1 MEPFHQKGIQ
11 ALCFLDENYLISVGT
26 YEQNILVV
34 WKIENAK
41 NLDSKEIKPVAS
53 VLIDDLEEG
62 EQSST
67 NAIIVNGNQ
76 PRFTDSKNAKFPDCD
91 DPPYYFY
98 TVGSNSTITCWMF
111 DAESADCELT
121 CAKIPKPEG
130 MPSMNF
136 LSAHYFHHLPMDFNN
151 PNSFCSEDK
160 MVGGLLL
167 GCQDGSIMYYDHE
180 EGFIDLAEP
189 GLNSKASRVLDEQ
202 IGHVIIRQPKQETKP
217 KPG

>member
-11 ALCFLDENYLISVGT
+11 ALCFLDENYLVSVGT
-26 YEQNILVV
+26 HEQNILVV
-34 WKIENAK
+34 WHIVNAK
-41 NLDSKEIKPVAS
+41 SLDSKEIRPVAS

-62 EQSST
+62 EQTST
-67 NAIIVNGNQ
+67 NAIIINGNQ
-76 PRFTDSKNAKFPDCD
+76 PRNPENLKSNKFVDVED
-91 DPPYYFY
+91 QPYYFY

-111 DAESADCELT
+111 FADQVDCELT

-130 MPSMNF
+130 LPSMNF
-136 LSAHYFHHLPMDFNN
+136 LSAHYFCHLTCEQSN
-151 PNSFCSEDK
+151 PLSYCSEDR

-189 GLNSKASRVLDEQ
+189 GMNSKASRVLDEQ
-202 IGHVIIRQPKQETKP
+202 IGHVIIK
-217 KPG
+217 